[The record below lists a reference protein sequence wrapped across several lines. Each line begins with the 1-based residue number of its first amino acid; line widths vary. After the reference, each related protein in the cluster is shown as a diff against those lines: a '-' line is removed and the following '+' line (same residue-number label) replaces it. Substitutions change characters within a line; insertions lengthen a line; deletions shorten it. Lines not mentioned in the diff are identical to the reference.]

1 MLEQGKNSTEAKSL
15 VSQIKSLNSGIK
27 ENKNKLN
34 EAENATNKLGGEM
47 KDTGKKTSVFGD
59 VLKANLASDA
69 IKAGLNGIVKGVK
82 SLASAITDVIL
93 KFGFDR
99 AMNIKGA

>member
-1 MLEQGKNSTEAKSL
+1 MNS
-15 VSQIKSLNSGIK
+15 NIK

-47 KDTGKKTSVFGD
+47 EGTGKKASVFGD

-69 IKAGLNGIVKGVK
+69 IKAGLNGIIKGVR

-93 KFGFDR
+93 KPGFDR
-99 AMNIKGA
+99 AMNIEGAQFKLKRSNHSSKYKHHW